1 MICIHPT
8 LEGAYTEAFVSPKE
22 ASPPR
27 KTLDRYLKSIELF
40 LLEGEGRAAKMGR
53 RIRMRPEG
61 QGAGG
66 SHRCKAL
73 DKSPASPHN
82 WLDDTIWIMMAYH
95 EWREPPP
102 VNSNWWL
109 TFLNDPALPAHAQA
123 VPPTALQDN
132 GEEAL
137 EGVNASN
144 LDASAP
150 ESASGIG
157 TGTAGGWERLG
168 WVTDERIER
177 ECARVERKARA
188 RIADS
193 DDSGLW
199 FTDYSSGWIKDVAKL
214 SPDAYIRMVLQL
226 AWYKIRSE
234 FTATYETALT
244 RMFARGR
251 TETIRTYTTDS
262 RAWVLSTVQG
272 RASKM
277 LLHRAITT
285 HASLTREAA
294 TGRGIDRHFLGLR
307 LMLAQQS
314 GSDNPVPLLNDELF
328 QRSQAWKLSTS
339 GLSAG
344 HQFRGTGFG
353 SAYPDGYGIN
363 YLAGPDVIKFG
374 ETKHASC
381 LTSTEGFKAAIFAS
395 LREVHHLCLAD
406 SESSHIVSHL

>member
-1 MICIHPT
+1 
-8 LEGAYTEAFVSPKE
+8 
-22 ASPPR
+22 
-27 KTLDRYLKSIELF
+27 
-40 LLEGEGRAAKMGR
+40 
-53 RIRMRPEG
+53 
-61 QGAGG
+61 
-66 SHRCKAL
+66 
-73 DKSPASPHN
+73 
-82 WLDDTIWIMMAYH
+82 MAYH

-199 FTDYSSGWIKDVAKL
+199 FTDYSSGWIKDVGKLSPLGRVPKRTPNHSSPRSATAKL

-272 RASKM
+272 RASVRPILHLSGAHAETFVAYLTEQKM

-344 HQFRGTGFG
+344 HQFRGTG
-353 SAYPDGYGIN
+353 
-363 YLAGPDVIKFG
+363 
-374 ETKHASC
+374 
-381 LTSTEGFKAAIFAS
+381 
-395 LREVHHLCLAD
+395 
-406 SESSHIVSHL
+406 